1 MTAQDR
7 PVEPV
12 LESAY
17 AVYTRTKARGTDPA
31 AGLAFDPTASP
42 LHGKAVFLMGAPRSG
57 TTWLQQLLVLHP
69 QIATAGE
76 THVFCEGVG
85 ALLKNHDEEDRYSG
99 LSGWV
104 TRPELV
110 GLIRELVDGVM
121 LRMRDTSRPD
131 ATHVLDKTPNH
142 IPYAGQVAETHPDAA
157 FIQIIRDGRE
167 SAASAHDLWSW
178 SDAYGS
184 HRRNAA
190 RWRDA
195 ILDCRTHLSRLR
207 YCEVRYEDLLN
218 DTVGEL
224 ARVYDL
230 IGLPYD
236 EAFLARS
243 AEFGQTPVNVRPSRP
258 GVSSRKWA
266 GTPAY
271 AQREMLLEAGE
282 LMVELGYLDAKQ
294 LKQGLRRRPLSAAG
308 AALRRPRR
316 DKVSAKA
323 QRQRLRTRAQALAAA
338 VSSADQE
345 AVAGCLAADARMRS
359 GAGLTRGKHEVAE
372 VLVEQL
378 RGSQLLAVDADQD
391 AATLR
396 WGDGNG
402 GHRLLQLTLDDAS
415 AVAALTVTGN

>member
-1 MTAQDR
+1 MTSQDKA
-7 PVEPV
+7 VEPV

-31 AGLAFDPTASP
+31 AGLPFEPSASA

-110 GLIRELVDGVM
+110 TLVRELVDGVM
-121 LRMRDTSRPD
+121 LRMRDTSRPA

-195 ILDCRTHLSRLR
+195 VLDCRTHLSGLR
-207 YCEVRYEDLLN
+207 YCEVRYEDLLT
-218 DTVGEL
+218 DPVAQL
-224 ARVYDL
+224 ARVYDV

-236 EAFLARS
+236 QDFLVRS
-243 AEFGQTPVNVRPSRP
+243 AEFGKTPVNVRPSSPDVGR
-258 GVSSRKWA
+258 GKWG

-282 LMVELGYLDAKQ
+282 LLVDLGYLDAAQ
-294 LKQGLRRRPLSAAG
+294 LRQGLRRRPLSQAG
-308 AALRRPRR
+308 ARLRRPR
-316 DKVSAKA
+316 DQDVAKA
-323 QRQRLRTRAQALAAA
+323 QRHRLRTRAQALAAA
-338 VSSADQE
+338 VSAADQE
-345 AVAGCLAADARMRS
+345 AVAGCLAADAQLRS
-359 GAGLTRGKHEVAE
+359 GSGLTRGKHQVAGA
-372 VLVEQL
+372 LVERL
-378 RGSQLLAVDADQD
+378 STSQLLAVDADQQ

-396 WGDGNG
+396 WADGKG
-402 GHRLLQLTLDDAS
+402 GHRLLQLTLDDDA
-415 AVAALTVTGN
+415 AVAALTVSGN